1 MNPILEVRE
10 LTKDYPKFSL
20 GPISISLE
28 AGSILGFIG
37 RNGAGKTTT
46 LKSILNIVHPDGGEV
61 RCFGMDFSKNE
72 RAVKQRLGYAGGA
85 VDWYPRR
92 RIAELL
98 DVTRRFYDNW
108 DETANRK
115 YMEAFSLDPTKTPRE
130 LSEGMRVKLNL
141 AIALSHRAELLLL
154 DEPTSGLDPVSRE
167 ELIEIFLSL
176 KDEGKT
182 ILFSTHITS
191 DLDKCAGRI
200 LFLQKGRFTAD
211 SSLSAE
217 SSSWITFSA
226 SSSFKKDECARN
238 LPSPRCRTAPC
249 THWPGADAKS
259 PPRGRTRPFG
269 RCCR

>member
-154 DEPTSGLDPVSRE
+154 DEPTSSLDPVSRE
-167 ELIEIFLSL
+167 ELLDIFRLL
-176 KDEGKT
+176 RDRGT
-182 ILFSTHITS
+182 AIFFSTHITS
-191 DLDKCAGRI
+191 DLEKCADHIAYIRQGQLIADGR
-200 LFLQKGRFTAD
+200 LEDFLTEQRALGAGQDLEEIMVHYEKEDFREKLAD
-211 SSLSAE
+211 
-217 SSSWITFSA
+217 
-226 SSSFKKDECARN
+226 
-238 LPSPRCRTAPC
+238 
-249 THWPGADAKS
+249 
-259 PPRGRTRPFG
+259 
-269 RCCR
+269 